1 MIKVN
6 KKRSKYNL
14 KKLLAEIKRLNFL
27 AYYDELTKVY
37 NRRGFLEN
45 TEKIFKAVVYR
56 KKELERRIGYF
67 VPLSIIFLD
76 IDNFKKINDKYGHQ
90 IGDKALQ
97 KVAEV
102 LKARLRESDIIGR
115 LGGEEF
121 VVALIGCDL
130 NSAVKVAE
138 DLRQKIEKI
147 KINTKKG
154 VLNLTASL
162 GVVTYQNE
170 KSLRELIDKADQ
182 AMYRAKKMG
191 KNRVVFL

>member
-97 KVAEV
+97 KVSEV

>member
-6 KKRSKYNL
+6 KKSSKYNL

-37 NRRGFLEN
+37 NRRGFLES

-97 KVAEV
+97 KVSEV